1 MTARP
6 IDEERIQE
14 LYARI
19 NEVYERISEFSL
31 TESDFSRDRAKSR
44 VVAAYVDSVVVSF
57 YRAIEEA
64 NNLTFDTKAEYPA
77 IPWEQVR
84 GMRNAIAHAYFS
96 LDLPTVWRT
105 IQDDLPEL
113 KKVCEQYA
121 ADHNVSLG
129 GERSLGLKDRL
140 HGPEKALGQ

>member
-19 NEVYERISEFSL
+19 NEVYERISEFGL
-31 TESDFSRDRAKSR
+31 TENDFSRDHAKSR

-64 NNLTFDTKAEYPA
+64 NNLTFDTKMEYPT

-105 IQDDLPEL
+105 IQDDLPDV

-121 ADHNVSLG
+121 ADHSVSLE
-129 GERSLGLKDRL
+129 GERSLGLKDRM
-140 HGPEKALGQ
+140 HD